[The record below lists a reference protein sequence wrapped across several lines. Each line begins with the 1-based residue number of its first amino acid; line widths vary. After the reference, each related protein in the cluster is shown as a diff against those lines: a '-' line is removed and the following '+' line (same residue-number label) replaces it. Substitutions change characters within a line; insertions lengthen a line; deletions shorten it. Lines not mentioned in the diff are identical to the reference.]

1 MPIHGDKCRY
11 CLSLCLSKS
20 PNFVVKDQRNTFSK
34 SICAI
39 RMEWIYKIRKCFFNT
54 QHFRGIAFTNFAKTI
69 FPCKS
74 NGYGF
79 KKYVIRSL
87 GQKMLSSCLHGDLK

>member
-39 RMEWIYKIRKCFFNT
+39 RMEWFYKIRKCFSIRNT
-54 QHFRGIAFTNFAKTI
+54 LLGYCITKFTKTK
-69 FPCKS
+69 FSTNSWPTGK
-74 NGYGF
+74 
-79 KKYVIRSL
+79 
-87 GQKMLSSCLHGDLK
+87 